1 MEQQANPTKREQTSR
16 PALVVGSISIIL
28 GIILLLSNY
37 LHSYWLLF
45 GIVPFGGLVMMIES
59 IRNKSFALALI
70 GSLVLGNGGGV
81 LVFFLSENRL
91 DTSQRVGWLLM
102 GAGLA
107 WLMIIGVRK
116 FSDLQVPWWPLIPG
130 GLICATALVFLV
142 TRMRL
147 VDFVLII
154 VAGVGL
160 VLLGSGMMYRIFGLI
175 IPGSLLCA
183 IGPSIYLA
191 WGTNYLTSALAKTG
205 GMLVGIALG
214 WAGITFFSRAVTSK
228 FVWWPL
234 IPCGVFA
241 MVGWGLYIGGNP
253 SGSLSF
259 IGNTGSLVLILLG
272 VYLLLLQSESK
283 R

>member
-1 MEQQANPTKREQTSR
+1 MEQQSSATKRETTSR
-16 PALVVGSISIIL
+16 PVLVVGSISIIL

-45 GIVPFGGLVMMIES
+45 GIVPFIGLVMTIES

-70 GSLVLGNGGGV
+70 GSLIFGNGAG
-81 LVFFLSENRL
+81 LLIFFLGEDHL
-91 DTSQRVGWLLM
+91 GIPQRVGWLLM

-107 WLMIIGVRK
+107 WLMIIGIRK
-116 FSDLQVPWWPLIPG
+116 VSEIKAPWWPAIPG
-130 GLICATALVFLV
+130 GLLCATALVFLF
-142 TRMRL
+142 TRLRT

-154 VAGVGL
+154 ITGIGIA
-160 VLLGSGMMYRIFGLI
+160 LLGSGIRYRLFGLI

-183 IGPSIYLA
+183 IGPSIYLS
-191 WGTNYLTSALAKTG
+191 WGTDYLTSALAKTG
-205 GMLVGIALG
+205 GMLVGFALG